1 MDREEINR
9 INLSLDAEW
18 VLSEMGATHI
28 QHQGNELRCYCPVHC
43 SDRQCSLA
51 VNVAENICMC
61 HNTGCPAHDGG
72 SLLWIY
78 SLVKGCSVQEAAEFW
93 TGKMEQEA
101 PALQYKERGG
111 IDAAGRFFRN
121 LLVSAHTFQVERSEM
136 DTFLSVFTYD
146 IDTMSEVRAALQAG
160 SALLYGPCVFDFD
173 NPFGSELTNT
183 PFEEVETF
191 EDGVERARKDTL
203 HACAYLFQHDIPQDG
218 ISIFFSGRG
227 FHLEVA
233 PEVFGVKPSPK
244 LHQVYREFVYFI
256 GGVDT
261 RKEKIVLLF
270 SEDGR
275 AIKKA
280 YPAKLQSL
288 DQNIYNAD
296 RLWRVVNTKNGK
308 SGFWKVPLTY
318 EEVSTRTVDEILR
331 LGQEPRAFESV
342 SKTFNQVD
350 CAREL
355 LIHTWQQRKKVG
367 PSVYTV
373 DGEVV
378 HVSQEFMN
386 AVSGLKNEGS
396 RVLIIT

>member
-1 MDREEINR
+1 M
-9 INLSLDAEW
+9 
-18 VLSEMGATHI
+18 
-28 QHQGNELRCYCPVHC
+28 
-43 SDRQCSLA
+43 
-51 VNVAENICMC
+51 
-61 HNTGCPAHDGG
+61 
-72 SLLWIY
+72 
-78 SLVKGCSVQEAAEFW
+78 
-93 TGKMEQEA
+93 
-101 PALQYKERGG
+101 
-111 IDAAGRFFRN
+111 
-121 LLVSAHTFQVERSEM
+121 
-136 DTFLSVFTYD
+136 
-146 IDTMSEVRAALQAG
+146 
-160 SALLYGPCVFDFD
+160 
-173 NPFGSELTNT
+173 
-183 PFEEVETF
+183 
-191 EDGVERARKDTL
+191 
-203 HACAYLFQHDIPQDG
+203 
-218 ISIFFSGRG
+218 
-227 FHLEVA
+227 
-233 PEVFGVKPSPK
+233 
-244 LHQVYREFVYFI
+244 
-256 GGVDT
+256 
-261 RKEKIVLLF
+261 LLF

-296 RLWRVVNTKNGK
+296 RLWRGVNTKNGK